1 MVLLVVQL
9 SWVEDEGV
17 AEVEILVPSKY
28 HVIEFFLERSKF
40 PVTSSL
46 LHTHTSKDGNLTK
59 DKC

>member
-28 HVIEFFLERSKF
+28 HVIEFFLEYSKF
-40 PVTSSL
+40 SR
-46 LHTHTSKDGNLTK
+46 DFFLTPHPYQQ
-59 DKC
+59 